1 MDDFDRM
8 IRRLASAPVHPG
20 LASMDDEVF
29 TRIARRS
36 QAVKARRGMVSAGA
50 LAMLLGMVSGVVP
63 ETTAAA
69 SSLPSFSAP
78 PPLAPS
84 ALLGQG
90 L

>member
-1 MDDFDRM
+1 MDDFDRL
-8 IRRLASAPVHPG
+8 IGRLASAPVHPG
-20 LASMDDEVF
+20 LASIEDEVF
-29 TRIARRS
+29 TRVARRS

-50 LAMLLGMVSGVVP
+50 VAMLFGMVSGIIP
-63 ETTAAA
+63 ETTAVAF
-69 SSLPSFSAP
+69 SLPSFSAP